1 MKAPSPL
8 IAALLLIAYATSAT
22 ASDAVAAAADLIRNY
37 PQPEIMIESVDV
49 NAGVIRI
56 RGKADAN
63 SDISELMRY
72 LQREVGD
79 VTLESVERVDD
90 VSNFYLTI
98 RKLKP

>member
-1 MKAPSPL
+1 MKALSPL

-79 VTLESVERVDD
+79 VTLETVKRVDD